1 MSRHRRPQGFD
12 RTDRIADQI
21 HRDLSELFQF
31 EVKDPRVGMVTV
43 QHVKV
48 SRDLSWADVYFTVIG
63 ESVEHGR
70 ETEQVLQRMDGFL
83 RTRLA
88 AGLNIRQT
96 PRLRFHY
103 DEIPAQ
109 AERLDTLIRE
119 ARAEDRELIRERD
132 EEDNGDNQH

>member
-31 EVKDPRVGMVTV
+31 QVKDPRVGLVTI

-63 ESVEHGR
+63 EGAEQGQ
-70 ETEQVLQRMDGFL
+70 ETEKVLTHMGGFL
-83 RTRLA
+83 RSQLA

-96 PRLRFHY
+96 PKLRFHY
-103 DEIPAQ
+103 DEIPEQ
-109 AERLDTLIRE
+109 ANKLDALIRE
-119 ARAEDRELIRERD
+119 ARAEDRDLIRHD
-132 EEDNGDNQH
+132 DEDNGDDDL